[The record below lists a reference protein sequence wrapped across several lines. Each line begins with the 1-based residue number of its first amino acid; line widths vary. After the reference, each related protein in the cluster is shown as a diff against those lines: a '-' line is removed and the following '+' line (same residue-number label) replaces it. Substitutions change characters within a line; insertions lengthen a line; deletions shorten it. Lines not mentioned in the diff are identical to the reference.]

1 MLFFSLKNPLIRF
14 LFILFILIGFGV
26 ILRLLYHYL
35 PGAAG
40 FVSHSGFIDTFYR
53 LLIGPVHF
61 LLTLTGVASTIGY
74 YQPAAQ
80 YYIHLQNA
88 NVFLFL
94 WIPCLGIS
102 MMYVYTSLILAFP
115 GSGKRKLV
123 FIILGNLIIQVLNIL
138 RLYGLLL
145 LIAHTHATQTHF
157 VKLPWPAVNHET
169 LFNSG
174 VILLIFLMFVFYARK
189 SGRISTSN

>member
-1 MLFFSLKNPLIRF
+1 MFLSLKNPLIRF
-14 LFILFILIGFGV
+14 LLILFILIGFGG

-35 PGAAG
+35 PGGAG
-40 FVSHSGFIDTFYR
+40 FVSHSWFIDTFYR

-61 LLTLTGVASTIGY
+61 LLALTGIAHAIGY

-80 YYIHLQNA
+80 YFIHLKDVNI
-88 NVFLFL
+88 NIFL

-102 MMYVYTSLILAFP
+102 LMYVYTSLVIAFP
-115 GSGKRKLV
+115 GTGKRKLAY
-123 FIILGNLIIQVLNIL
+123 IIFGNLIIQVLNIL
-138 RLYGLLL
+138 RLYGLSL
-145 LIAHTHATQTHF
+145 LIHHTSATQTKF
-157 VKLPWPAVNHET
+157 VRLPWLAINHET
-169 LFNSG
+169 IFNSG